1 MLAGKGIVRASSD
14 CCFLTSFTL
23 YGKGVIRAGY
33 GNEMHF
39 ECRLILEQTL
49 KYKIIIGF
57 YSRNNLSTK
66 VKDGTYVINLDEY
79 ADIGTHRIVLFCN
92 SSKIVYVDS
101 FDVEH
106 VPEEMKD
113 FIGIKSIK
121 ANIFQVQANNSI
133 MCECFY
139 IGFINFM
146 LTGKKLTDFTSLFSP
161 YDFEKTDNII
171 LNDFKDE

>member
-1 MLAGKGIVRASSD
+1 MLAASSD
-14 CCFLTSFTL
+14 CCFLNSFTL
-23 YGKGVIRAGY
+23 YGKVVIRAGY

-92 SSKIVYVDS
+92 SSGIVYFDS

-106 VPEEMKD
+106 VPEEM
-113 FIGIKSIK
+113 
-121 ANIFQVQANNSI
+121 
-133 MCECFY
+133 ME
-139 IGFINFM
+139 
-146 LTGKKLTDFTSLFSP
+146 
-161 YDFEKTDNII
+161 
-171 LNDFKDE
+171 